1 MGSYRSRMTVLNQ
14 DDVTVMT
21 FVSIGLIRTRP
32 AA

>member
-14 DDVTVMT
+14 HDEPVMT

-32 AA
+32 G